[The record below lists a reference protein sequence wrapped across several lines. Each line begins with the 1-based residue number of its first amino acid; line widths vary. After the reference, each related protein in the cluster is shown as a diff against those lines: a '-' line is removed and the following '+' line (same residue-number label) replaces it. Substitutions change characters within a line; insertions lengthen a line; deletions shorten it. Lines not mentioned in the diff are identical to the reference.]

1 MYQSVCQD
9 RGIVGGGVGDCVF
22 VCVCVCMGISK
33 GSVWLGNVSTINPA
47 SYLQATAFLTQS
59 HNPTG
64 TSAS

>member
-9 RGIVGGGVGDCVF
+9 LGIVGGTVCLSVS
-22 VCVCVCMGISK
+22 CVCVCMGISK
-33 GSVWLGNVSTINPA
+33 GSVWPGKVSAINPA